1 MSIGVDQLKDRAVSY
16 KRAGNFE
23 MAKNCYI
30 EAIELEP
37 SDMMTYIGLGKTAH
51 LLKNQNLAVRSYLA
65 ATHIQLSPI
74 EKAMNE
80 NNLPMHLKF
89 QYDSFPKDLL
99 ASLPRKSA
107 FTIFIDVNT
116 PRHLA
121 HSVIDLSASTMKENP
136 QLVPYSEVYR
146 AHILGNGTHERVL
159 NRFGFTG
166 NDQIETDE
174 NVYIPYGRK
183 FVISELKW
191 DKIHS
196 NNVLD
201 LYFN

>member
-1 MSIGVDQLKDRAVSY
+1 MSNVKQLLDKAVSY
-16 KRAGNFE
+16 KRAGNLE
-23 MAKNCYI
+23 SAKNCYI
-30 EAIELEP
+30 EAVDLDP
-37 SDMMTYIGLGKTAH
+37 YNMMTYISLGKTAH

-74 EKAMNE
+74 EKAINE
-80 NNLPMHLKF
+80 NNLPMHLRF
-89 QYDSFPKDLL
+89 QYEGFPKDLL
-99 ASLPRKSA
+99 ASLPKKSA

-121 HSVIDLSASTMKENP
+121 HSVVDLSVSTLKENP

-146 AHILGNGTHERVL
+146 AHILGNGTHDSVL
-159 NRFGFTG
+159 QRFALTSS
-166 NDQIETDE
+166 DQIENDE

-183 FVISELKW
+183 FVLSELKW

-201 LYFN
+201 LYFS